1 MDRLLQIAH
10 GVARGGAWFGGTLI
24 LAAAILVAVDILI
37 RNLFVVTFG
46 GADELAGYALAVG
59 SAWALAF
66 ALLERAHVRIDLL
79 YQHLPIRLAA
89 LLDILCLS
97 VFTAFMILLARHGY
111 AVFMQSLTADTHSMS
126 ALAIR
131 LAIPQA
137 VWVLGL
143 ALFVVVA
150 LLLLIR
156 AALALVAGDDSL
168 VVRLLGSRSAT
179 EEVEHELDQAA
190 TGHGATE

>member
-1 MDRLLQIAH
+1 MDRFLQIAH
-10 GVARGGAWFGGTLI
+10 AVARGGAWFGGALI
-24 LAAAILVAVDILI
+24 LSAAIIVAADIII
-37 RNLFVVTFG
+37 RNVLVVTFG

-79 YQHLPIRLAA
+79 YQTLPLRLAA

-97 VFTAFMILLARHGY
+97 TFAWFVILLTRHGY
-111 AVFMQSLTADTHSMS
+111 GVFMQSLTSDAHSMS

-137 VWVLGL
+137 IWVVGL
-143 ALFVVVA
+143 ALFVLVA
-150 LLLLIR
+150 VLLLIR
-156 AALALVAGDDSL
+156 AVFALVAGDDAT
-168 VVRLLGSRSAT
+168 VARLLGSRSAE
-179 EEVEHELDQAA
+179 EEVEHELDQAV

>member
-10 GVARGGAWFGGTLI
+10 GVARGGAWFGGALI
-24 LAAAILVAVDILI
+24 LAAALVVAADIII

-46 GADELAGYALAVG
+46 GADELAGYALAIG

-66 ALLERAHVRIDLL
+66 ALLERAHVRIDVL
-79 YQHLPIRLAA
+79 YQKLPIRLAA
-89 LLDILCLS
+89 IVDILCLS
-97 VFTAFMILLARHGY
+97 TFTVFMILLTRHGY

-126 ALAIR
+126 GLAIR

-137 VWVLGL
+137 IWVLGL

-156 AALALVAGDDSL
+156 GALALVAGDNSTI
-168 VVRLLGSRSAT
+168 VRLLGSRSAT

-190 TGHGATE
+190 AGHGTTE

>member
-10 GVARGGAWFGGTLI
+10 GVARGGAWFGGALI
-24 LAAAILVAVDILI
+24 LAAALVVAADIII

-46 GADELAGYALAVG
+46 GADELAGYALAIG

-66 ALLERAHVRIDLL
+66 ALLERAHVRIDVL
-79 YQHLPIRLAA
+79 YQKLPIRLAA
-89 LLDILCLS
+89 IVDILCLS
-97 VFTAFMILLARHGY
+97 TFTVFMILLTRHGY

-137 VWVLGL
+137 IWVLGL

-156 AALALVAGDDSL
+156 GALALVAGDNSTI
-168 VVRLLGSRSAT
+168 VRLLGSRSAT

-190 TGHGATE
+190 AGHGTTE

>member
-10 GVARGGAWFGGTLI
+10 GVARGGAWFGGALI
-24 LAAAILVAVDILI
+24 LAAALVVAADIII

-46 GADELAGYALAVG
+46 GADELAGYALAIG

-66 ALLERAHVRIDLL
+66 ALLERAHVRIDVL
-79 YQHLPIRLAA
+79 YQKLPIRLAA
-89 LLDILCLS
+89 IVDILCLS
-97 VFTAFMILLARHGY
+97 TFTVFMILLTRHAY

-126 ALAIR
+126 GLAIR

-156 AALALVAGDDSL
+156 GALALVAGDHSTI
-168 VVRLLGSRSAT
+168 VRLLGSRSAT

-190 TGHGATE
+190 AGHGTTE

>member
-10 GVARGGAWFGGTLI
+10 GVARGGAWFGGALI
-24 LAAAILVAVDILI
+24 LAAALVVAADVLI

-46 GADELAGYALAVG
+46 GADELAGYALAIG

-66 ALLERAHVRIDLL
+66 ALLERAHVRIDVL
-79 YQHLPIRLAA
+79 YQKLPIRLAA
-89 LLDILCLS
+89 IVDILCLS
-97 VFTAFMILLARHGY
+97 IFTAFMILLTRHGH

-131 LAIPQA
+131 LAIPQGI
-137 VWVLGL
+137 WVLGIT
-143 ALFVVVA
+143 LFVVTA

-156 AALALVAGDDSL
+156 GALALVAGDNATI
-168 VVRLLGSRSAT
+168 VRLLGSRSAT

-190 TGHGATE
+190 AGHGTTE

>member
-10 GVARGGAWFGGTLI
+10 GVARGGAWFGGALI
-24 LAAAILVAVDILI
+24 LAAALLVALDVII
-37 RNLFVVTFG
+37 RNLFVMTFG

-79 YQHLPIRLAA
+79 YQSLPIRGAA
-89 LLDILCLS
+89 LVDILCLS
-97 VFTAFMILLARHGY
+97 AFTAFMILLSRHGY

-137 VWVLGL
+137 IWVLGL

-150 LLLLIR
+150 LLLLVR
-156 AALALVAGDDSL
+156 AALALVAGDASTI
-168 VVRLLGSRSAT
+168 VRLLGSRSAS
-179 EEVEHELDQAA
+179 EEVELELDQAA
-190 TGHGATE
+190 TGRGTTE

>member
-1 MDRLLQIAH
+1 MDRVLQIAYV
-10 GVARGGAWFGGTLI
+10 VARGGAWFGGTLI
-24 LAAAILVAVDILI
+24 LTAAIIVALDVIV
-37 RNLFVVTFG
+37 RNIFVVTFG

-79 YQHLPIRLAA
+79 YQNLPLRLAA
-89 LLDILCLS
+89 LLDILCLAT
-97 VFTAFMILLARHGY
+97 FAAFVMLLTRHGY
-111 AVFMQSLTADTHSMS
+111 AVFMQSLSADSHSMS

-137 VWVLGL
+137 IWVLGL

-156 AALALVAGDDSL
+156 AAHALVAGDATA

-179 EEVEHELDQAA
+179 DEVQHELDQAA
-190 TGHGATE
+190 ARRGTTE

>member
-1 MDRLLQIAH
+1 MDRVLQIAH
-10 GVARGGAWFGGTLI
+10 AVARGGAWFGGTLI
-24 LAAAILVAVDILI
+24 LTAAIIVAVDIII

-46 GADELAGYALAVG
+46 GADELAGYALAIG

-79 YQHLPIRLAA
+79 YQSLPLRLAA

-97 VFTAFMILLARHGY
+97 TFALFVILLTRHGY
-111 AVFMQSLTADTHSMS
+111 AVFMQSLTADSHSMS
-126 ALAIR
+126 ALAVR

-137 VWVLGL
+137 IWVLGL

-150 LLLLIR
+150 FLLLIR
-156 AALALVAGDDSL
+156 AFLALVAGDDTK

-190 TGHGATE
+190 TGHGTTA

>member
-10 GVARGGAWFGGTLI
+10 GVARGGAWFGGALI
-24 LAAAILVAVDILI
+24 LAAALVVAADIII

-46 GADELAGYALAVG
+46 GADELAGYALAIG

-66 ALLERAHVRIDLL
+66 ALLERAHVRIDVL
-79 YQHLPIRLAA
+79 YQKLPIRLAA
-89 LLDILCLS
+89 IVDILCLS
-97 VFTAFMILLARHGY
+97 TFTVFMILLTRHGY

-137 VWVLGL
+137 IWVLGL

-156 AALALVAGDDSL
+156 GALALVVGDNSTI
-168 VVRLLGSRSAT
+168 VRLLGSRSAT

-190 TGHGATE
+190 AGHGTTE